1 MEYKQSNDYEILYL
15 INDDN
20 EMAYG
25 IIFSKYK
32 PIISHFARELRNKF
46 YNIGVEYD
54 DLYQEGMIGLNEA
67 IKKYNTNNSNTF
79 YTLAILCIK
88 REMQRLIIHS
98 TRGKNILLNNA
109 KSIDDFIF
117 DNGLTLEET
126 IYDERQIIDFYLKES
141 NFYEYF
147 LNIKYKLNVRY
158 MPIFELKINGF
169 SNTEISILL
178 DIPYKRVDNA
188 LYNIKKCIRKI
199 LNITVWN

>member
-199 LNITVWN
+199 LNITV

>member
-188 LYNIKKCIRKI
+188 LYNIKKCIKKI
-199 LNITVWN
+199 LNITV

>member
-1 MEYKQSNDYEILYL
+1 
-15 INDDN
+15 
-20 EMAYG
+20 
-25 IIFSKYK
+25 
-32 PIISHFARELRNKF
+32 
-46 YNIGVEYD
+46 
-54 DLYQEGMIGLNEA
+54 MIGLNEA

-188 LYNIKKCIRKI
+188 LYNIKKCIKKI
-199 LNITVWN
+199 LNITV